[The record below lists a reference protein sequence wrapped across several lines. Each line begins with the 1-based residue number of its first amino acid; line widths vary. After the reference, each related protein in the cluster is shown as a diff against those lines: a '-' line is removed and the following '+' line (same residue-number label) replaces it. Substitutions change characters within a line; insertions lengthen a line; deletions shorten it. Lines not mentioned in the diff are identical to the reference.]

1 MLWAKLPLLL
11 HTIIETAAALSFI
24 CKPEAQLPAA
34 SDDARLILQSY
45 GGLLL
50 SSNVLCVLF
59 LARPGLDSATGLVAL
74 GVASYHLWPARRAF
88 VRIRRGIG
96 IGIGA
101 EQRRQ
106 ARVLGG
112 PAVHFVVHVVCFV
125 ALMGTGLVGLRSA

>member
-50 SSNVLCVLF
+50 SSNILCVLF

-88 VRIRRGIG
+88 VRIHRG

-106 ARVLGG
+106 TRVLGG
-112 PAVHFVVHVVCFV
+112 PSFHFVVHVVCFV